1 MKLEKDLYFNKKILI
16 YGLGISGIS
25 SFNNLKKNNIIS
37 CFDDNLK
44 NLKNTVNDIKKITT
58 FLYYFKILNNASSA
72 AFSLISILF
81 PVKICF
87 LQIQLFV

>member
-25 SFNNLKKNNIIS
+25 SFNNLKKNNSIS

-44 NLKNTVNDIKKITT
+44 NLKNTVFKNYIISKKTLIK
-58 FLYYFKILNNASSA
+58 LN
-72 AFSLISILF
+72 LII
-81 PVKICF
+81 
-87 LQIQLFV
+87 

>member
-37 CFDDNLK
+37 CLT
-44 NLKNTVNDIKKITT
+44 LLIKVI
-58 FLYYFKILNNASSA
+58 
-72 AFSLISILF
+72 
-81 PVKICF
+81 
-87 LQIQLFV
+87 

>member
-44 NLKNTVNDIKKITT
+44 NFKNISFQKKTFIK
-58 FLYYFKILNNASSA
+58 LN
-72 AFSLISILF
+72 LII
-81 PVKICF
+81 
-87 LQIQLFV
+87 